1 MEFDKSLKLCHEDM
15 GKIYEIDP
23 KLLQDMEFVAWLIAE
38 NPESREYI
46 RDCINDI
53 LAIDINESDYMQQ
66 IAEHL
71 FQEVHTIAV
80 EEYDDPA
87 VAEHH
92 KERERYGRIADNA
105 IEVLKETGYYE
116 KVIPS
121 YMREDEEN
129 EYEDLAEELIDDPS
143 RLRSVLNDGMN
154 LESLQD
160 LYDALV
166 DKLYPPEAVLDDAV
180 YDYNATINQLLEQLR
195 SEISLEEQNEYVEEL
210 EPIEMPENKYK
221 QYTNWVQTIKQQCN
235 ENNFDRTETLGNGD
249 NDVYSHYALDNG
261 LHVYISNPEKGE
273 SKVWVFDGPS
283 MQRYKETGKMQR
295 SISLDEISEDDFY
308 NLQLEFNIGDVK
320 STDNMS
326 GFISYQDDM
335 EYGVAFLPDQAG
347 RSGGQ
352 GSEIYIEEQF
362 DLSEDIKDK
371 LEKALASTTDPELQ
385 STYSKAL
392 EFYAKVQKIVKV
404 QDKHKENDTKKT
416 ANTKSESKKIDDDLL
431 QWLGGKAP
439 EAQATAKGYKINE
452 FGEIER
458 EDKDL
463 KELESLRDKK
473 HQLQE
478 QQRKIAEAEKLVDAI
493 ENQGPN
499 IDE

>member
-1 MEFDKSLKLCHEDM
+1 MGFDESLKLCHEDI

-23 KLLQDMEFVAWLIAE
+23 KLLQNMEFVAWLIAE

-53 LAIDINESDYMQQ
+53 LAIDINESEYMQL

-71 FQEVHTIAV
+71 FLSVHTTAM

-92 KERERYGRIADNA
+92 KERERYRKIADNA
-105 IEVLKETGYYE
+105 IDVLKETGYYDN
-116 KVIPS
+116 VVVPS
-121 YMREDEEN
+121 YLRENDEFDDIA
-129 EYEDLAEELIDDPS
+129 EDLIDDPS
-143 RLRSVLNDGMN
+143 RLPSVLNDGMN

-160 LYDALV
+160 LYDALE
-166 DKLYPPEAVLDDAV
+166 DKLYPPGAVLDDAE
-180 YDYNATINQLLEQLR
+180 YDYNATINELLEQLR
-195 SEISLEEQNEYVEEL
+195 SEISLEEQNEI
-210 EPIEMPENKYK
+210 EPIDEMGENKYK
-221 QYTNWVQTIKQQCN
+221 QYAHWSKAIKHQCT
-235 ENNFDRTETLGNGD
+235 EKNFDTSETLGNGD
-249 NDVYSHYALDNG
+249 GDVYKHYVLDSS

-295 SISLDEISEDDFY
+295 SLLIEEYSEDDYY
-308 NLQLEFNIGDVK
+308 NMQLDFTVGNVK
-320 STDNMS
+320 SSDNMP

-335 EYGVAFLPDQAG
+335 KFGVAFLPDQAG

-352 GSEIYIEEQF
+352 GPKIYIEQQF

-371 LEKALASTTDPELQ
+371 LEKALENTTDSELQ
-385 STYSKAL
+385 STYRKAL
-392 EFYAKVQKIVKV
+392 EFYNKVQEIVKT
-404 QDKHKENDTKKT
+404 QDKHQENDSKK
-416 ANTKSESKKIDDDLL
+416 SSKTRTDSQKIDDDLL

-439 EAQATAKGYKINE
+439 EVDGVAEGYSINE
-452 FGEIER
+452 FGEIEK
-458 EDKDL
+458 KDPDL
-463 KELESLRDKK
+463 EELESLRDKK

-478 QQRKIAEAEKLVDAI
+478 QQKKIAEAEKLVDAM
-493 ENQGPN
+493 ENQGQN
-499 IDE
+499 LDG

>member
-1 MEFDKSLKLCHEDM
+1 MEFDESLKLCHEDM

-23 KLLQDMEFVAWLIAE
+23 KLLQNMEFVAWLIAE

-46 RDCINDI
+46 RNCINDI
-53 LAIDINESDYMQQ
+53 LAIDINESEYMQQ

-71 FQEVHTIAV
+71 FQDVHTIAV

-87 VAEHH
+87 TAEHH

-105 IEVLKETGYYE
+105 MEVLRETGYYE
-116 KVIPS
+116 KVVPS
-121 YMREDEEN
+121 YLREN

-143 RLRSVLNDGMN
+143 RLRGVLNDGMN
-154 LESLQD
+154 LESLQE
-160 LYDALV
+160 LYSALE
-166 DKLYPPEAVLDDAV
+166 DKLYPPEAVLDDAE
-180 YDYNATINQLLEQLR
+180 YDYNATINELLEQLQ
-195 SEISLEEQNEYVEEL
+195 SEISLEEQNEM
-210 EPIEMPENKYK
+210 EPIDDRVGN
-221 QYTNWVQTIKQQCN
+221 QYEQYAYWSEAIKHQCT
-235 ENNFDRTETLGNGD
+235 EKNFDRTETLGNGD
-249 NDVYSHYALDNG
+249 NDVYKHYVLDNG

-320 STDNMS
+320 SSDNMP

-335 EYGVAFLPDQAG
+335 EFGVAFLPDQAG

-352 GSEIYIEEQF
+352 GPEIYIEQQF

-371 LEKALASTTDPELQ
+371 LEKALENTTDPELQ
-385 STYSKAL
+385 STYRKAL
-392 EFYAKVQKIVKV
+392 KFYDKVQEIVITYN
-404 QDKHKENDTKKT
+404 KHKENDSKK
-416 ANTKSESKKIDDDLL
+416 SSKTRTDNQKIDDDLL

-439 EAQATAKGYKINE
+439 EVEGTAEGYSINE
-452 FGEIER
+452 FGEIEK
-458 EDKDL
+458 KDPDL
-463 KELESLRDKK
+463 EELESLRDKK
-473 HQLQE
+473 QQLQE
-478 QQRKIAEAEKLVDAI
+478 QQKKIAEAEKLVDAM

-499 IDE
+499 LDE

>member
-1 MEFDKSLKLCHEDM
+1 MDFDESLKLCHEDM
-15 GKIYEIDP
+15 GKIYEMDP
-23 KLLQDMEFVAWLIAE
+23 KLLQNMEFVAWLIAE

-53 LAIDINESDYMQQ
+53 LAIDINESEYMKQ

-71 FQEVHTIAV
+71 FQDVHTIAM
-80 EEYDDPA
+80 EEYNDPA

-105 IEVLKETGYYE
+105 IDVLKETGYYDI
-116 KVIPS
+116 VVPR
-121 YMREDEEN
+121 YLREDN
-129 EYEDLAEELIDDPS
+129 EFSDIAEELIDDPS

-154 LESLQD
+154 LESLQE
-160 LYDALV
+160 LYDALE
-166 DKLYPPEAVLDDAV
+166 DKLYPPEAVLDDAE
-180 YDYNATINQLLEQLR
+180 YDYNATINELLEQLR
-195 SEISLEEQNEYVEEL
+195 SEISLEEQNYM
-210 EPIEMPENKYK
+210 EPIDDMAENKYE
-221 QYTNWVQTIKQQCN
+221 QYKKWSEAIKQQCTG
-235 ENNFDRTETLGNGD
+235 ENFDRTETLGNGD
-249 NDVYSHYALDNG
+249 GDIYQHYVLDNG

-273 SKVWVFDGPS
+273 SKVLVFDGPS

-320 STDNMS
+320 SSDNMS

-335 EYGVAFLPDQAG
+335 ELGVAFLPDQAG

-352 GSEIYIEEQF
+352 GPEIYIEQQF

-371 LEKALASTTDPELQ
+371 LEKALENTTDPELQ
-385 STYSKAL
+385 STYRKAL
-392 EFYAKVQKIVKV
+392 EFYDKVQEIVITYN
-404 QDKHKENDTKKT
+404 KHKENDSKKP
-416 ANTKSESKKIDDDLL
+416 SKTRTDSQKIDDDLL

-439 EAQATAKGYKINE
+439 EVEGTAEGYSINK
-452 FGEIER
+452 FGEIEK
-458 EDKDL
+458 KDPDL
-463 KELESLRDKK
+463 EELESLRDKK
-473 HQLQE
+473 QQLQE
-478 QQRKIAEAEKLVDAI
+478 QQRKIAEAEKLVNAI

-499 IDE
+499 LDE